1 MRGAIPSFDDGGSPP
16 DPSTSPPPDMGGG
29 GFGGGDTTP
38 QPPAPNAAPPWGQ
51 SLGSDVGKVGSAIS
65 GAIPEGGLEP
75 NSGAI
80 GPDTGDAMS
89 QKIQG
94 IKDYISGKGAMPKD
108 QFEEMN
114 KAVDPRGTMDQNER
128 SMRMLDATANDP
140 AQGAAVIQ
148 ALRQHWDVQRGN
160 AAKLLTEGNATMA
173 ASEMS
178 KGFQYVPDGTKTMV
192 TPNKDGFTFTTH
204 TMDGQDTTNYMD
216 ANQTKQFLTGAHGL
230 FDHVVGQSAG
240 TVLSSLSP
248 PPPSGGGAS
257 AEAGGPP
264 KDSFADTQVGDVPQA
279 QKKGYPPE
287 NPATQGG
294 GGGGGGQ
301 RPAYDPRAD
310 DPNALYGQNVPG
322 SKQKPGGGHDPA
334 YTEWLKA
341 QENRNQVLSSNDSGG
356 MTPQQNKANW
366 DANQGKGA
374 APGAAP
380 AGGGGNGAPWQRKP
394 TFTNPD
400 NKTDDEINSP
410 VNVVRGSAKGRSVEG
425 AATAPSGTSEDL
437 KSLARQM
444 HPGDAQKQAEFYEQ
458 QRSIAQEQANKLDI
472 AKNTRYYGSQAT
484 AAGRNIDSANRAG
497 SVVQAAQIK
506 ADQMAAGTTDKT
518 AAENLRTASTILGNQ
533 MKGASGG
540 DAGAAIKALRAGGVS
555 ENLIGQLVNPAPG
568 PARAQGQGRRLGGA
582 PTQQPA
588 QQQYPQPPP
597 EALQMLK
604 DHPETANHF
613 DAIFGPGASQRQS
626 GQ

>member
-1 MRGAIPSFDDGGSPP
+1 MQQLSAIPGFDDGGPAP
-16 DPSTSPPPDMGGG
+16 DPSAAPPPDMGGG

-65 GAIPEGGLEP
+65 GAIPQGGMEP

-89 QKIQG
+89 QKMQG

-140 AQGAAVIQ
+140 TQAASVIQ

-216 ANQTKQFLTGAHGL
+216 ANQTKQFLTGQHGL
-230 FDHVVGQSAG
+230 FDHVVGQGTG

-287 NPATQGG
+287 NPAT
-294 GGGGGGQ
+294 
-301 RPAYDPRAD
+301 RNTSAPAYDPRAD
-310 DPNALYGQNVPG
+310 DPNADFSEPADKAVKPYSPSAATTGGRGSTRTNISGGTPENQPG
-322 SKQKPGGGHDPA
+322 TGGGAAGADTPYSRWH
-334 YTEWLKA
+334 KA
-341 QENRNQVLSSNDSGG
+341 QTDRNAALGSNSGG
-356 MTPQQNKANW
+356 G
-366 DANQGKGA
+366 DA
-374 APGAAP
+374 
-380 AGGGGNGAPWQRKP
+380 APWQRKP

-410 VNVVRGSAKGRSVEG
+410 ITVDRGVGVKGRSLEG
-425 AATAPSGTSEDL
+425 NATAPSGADADL
-437 KSLARQM
+437 KSLARQSY
-444 HPGDAQKQAEFYEQ
+444 PNDAAKQAQFYEQ
-458 QRSIAQEQANKLDI
+458 QRSIAQEQKSKFDVAG
-472 AKNTRYYGSQAT
+472 NTRYGAAT
-484 AAGRNIDSANRAG
+484 VAAAGRSADAQTRAG
-497 SVVQAAQIK
+497 ATVQSAMIK
-506 ADQMAAGTTDKT
+506 AQSIADGTDKRFDGEQGRD
-518 AAENLRTASTILGNQ
+518 AANILKQ
-533 MKGASGG
+533 MMHDNPGSPIG
-540 DAGAAIKALRAGGVS
+540 DQITALRKGNIN
-555 ENLIGQLVNPAPG
+555 EKLIAHLVNPTPG
-568 PARAQGQGRRLGGA
+568 QTPPQGQGRKLGA
-582 PTQQPA
+582 TPQQPA
-588 QQQYPQPPP
+588 QQQQYPQPPP